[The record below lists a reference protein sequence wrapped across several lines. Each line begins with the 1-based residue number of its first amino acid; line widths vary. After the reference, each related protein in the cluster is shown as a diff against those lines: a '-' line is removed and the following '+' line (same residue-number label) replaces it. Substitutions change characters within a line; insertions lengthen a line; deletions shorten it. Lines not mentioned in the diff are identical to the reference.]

1 MKLRILAVGRAKA
14 GPEAAL
20 IAEYAKRLHWPL
32 SLEEVEERRALSGPE
47 LKAREGEL
55 LTQALARASSK
66 SGQKSGQKSGE
77 QRAGRQ
83 ILVALDE
90 RGRSLGSREFA
101 GKLAAWQDQG
111 AAEVAFV
118 IGGADGLAESLRQ
131 RADLVLSL
139 GQMTWPHLLA
149 RAMLV
154 EQIYR
159 AQQIL
164 TGHPYHRD

>member
-1 MKLRILAVGRAKA
+1 MKLRILAVGRAKS

-20 IAEYAKRLHWPL
+20 IAEYGRRLQWTL
-32 SLEEVEERRALSGPE
+32 VLDEVEERRPLSGPE
-47 LKAREGEL
+47 LKAREAEL
-55 LTQALARASSK
+55 LAQALDKGGGKA
-66 SGQKSGQKSGE
+66 SGQ
-77 QRAGRQ
+77 R

-90 RGRSLGSREFA
+90 RGRQFGSRDFA
-101 GKLAAWQDQG
+101 QKLGAWRDQG
-111 AAEVAFV
+111 VAEIAFV

-131 RADLVLSL
+131 RADLTLSL
-139 GQMTWPHLLA
+139 GQMTWPHMLA

-164 TGHPYHRD
+164 AGHPYHRD

>member
-1 MKLRILAVGRAKA
+1 MKLRILAVGRAKT

-20 IAEYAKRLHWPL
+20 IAEYQKRLHWPL
-32 SLEEVEERRALSGPE
+32 AIEELEEKRPLSGAE
-47 LKAREGEL
+47 LKAREGAL
-55 LTQALARASSK
+55 LQAAIDRAAK
-66 SGQKSGQKSGE
+66 SGS
-77 QRAGRQ
+77 RP

-90 RGRSLGSREFA
+90 RGRSLGSRDFA
-101 GKLAAWQDQG
+101 ARLKGWEEQG
-111 AAEVAFV
+111 APEILFLL
-118 IGGADGLAESLRQ
+118 GGADGLAAEIRDQASF
-131 RADLVLSL
+131 VLAL

-164 TGHPYHRD
+164 AGHPYHRD

>member
-1 MKLRILAVGRAKA
+1 MKLRILAVGRAKT

-66 SGQKSGQKSGE
+66 SAPKSAQE
-77 QRAGRQ
+77 RAGRQ

-118 IGGADGLAESLRQ
+118 IGGADGLAEALRQ

-164 TGHPYHRD
+164 AGHPYHRD

>member
-1 MKLRILAVGRAKA
+1 MKLRILAVGRART

-20 IAEYAKRLHWPL
+20 IAEYQKRLHWPL
-32 SLEEVEERRALSGPE
+32 AIEELEEKRPLSGAE
-47 LKAREGEL
+47 LKTREGAL
-55 LTQALARASSK
+55 LQAAIDRAAK
-66 SGQKSGQKSGE
+66 SG
-77 QRAGRQ
+77 GRP

-90 RGRSLGSREFA
+90 RGKSLGSRDFA
-101 GKLAAWQDQG
+101 ARLKGWEEQG
-111 AAEVAFV
+111 APEILFLL
-118 IGGADGLAESLRQ
+118 GGADGLAAEIRDQASF
-131 RADLVLSL
+131 VLSL

-164 TGHPYHRD
+164 AGHPYHRD

>member
-1 MKLRILAVGRAKA
+1 DVAAHQLRIDRRPRRHHGAAGKPQDEAAPQNPPKDPPNHAVLPAHALAEPVMKLRILAVGRAKT

-55 LTQALARASSK
+55 LAQALARASSK
-66 SGQKSGQKSGE
+66 SAPKSAQE
-77 QRAGRQ
+77 RAGRQ

-101 GKLAAWQDQG
+101 GKL
-111 AAEVAFV
+111 
-118 IGGADGLAESLRQ
+118 
-131 RADLVLSL
+131 
-139 GQMTWPHLLA
+139 
-149 RAMLV
+149 
-154 EQIYR
+154 
-159 AQQIL
+159 
-164 TGHPYHRD
+164 

>member
-1 MKLRILAVGRAKA
+1 MKLRILAVGRAKG

-20 IAEYAKRLHWPL
+20 IAEYARRLQW
-32 SLEEVEERRALSGPE
+32 SLAIDEVEERRPLSGAE
-47 LKAREGEL
+47 LKAREAEL
-55 LTQALARASSK
+55 LTQAFEK
-66 SGQKSGQKSGE
+66 
-77 QRAGRQ
+77 AGAKGPRDSRGR

-90 RGRSLGSREFA
+90 RGRQLGSRDFA
-101 GKLAAWQDQG
+101 QKLGAWRDQG
-111 AAEVAFV
+111 AAEIAFV

-131 RADLVLSL
+131 RADLTLSL
-139 GQMTWPHLLA
+139 GQMTWPHMLA

-164 TGHPYHRD
+164 AGHPYHRD

>member
-14 GPEAAL
+14 GPESAL
-20 IAEYAKRLHWPL
+20 IAEYARRLQWPL
-32 SLEEVEERRALSGPE
+32 AIEEVEERRALSGPA

-55 LTQALARASSK
+55 LAEALARGGGKAAAK
-66 SGQKSGQKSGE
+66 KP
-77 QRAGRQ
+77 AGKQAAGQ

-90 RGRSLGSREFA
+90 RGRSMTSRDFA
-101 GKLAAWQDQG
+101 QKLASWQDRG
-111 AAEVAFV
+111 AAEIAFV
-118 IGGADGLAESLRQ
+118 IGGADGLAAGLRE
-131 RADLVLSL
+131 RAELVLSL
-139 GQMTWPHLLA
+139 GQMTWPHMLA

-164 TGHPYHRD
+164 AGHPYHRD

>member
-1 MKLRILAVGRAKA
+1 MKLRILAVGRART

-20 IAEYAKRLHWPL
+20 IAEYQKRLHWPL
-32 SLEEVEERRALSGPE
+32 AIEELEEKRPLSGAE
-47 LKAREGEL
+47 LKVREGAL
-55 LTQALARASSK
+55 LQAAIDRAAK
-66 SGQKSGQKSGE
+66 SG
-77 QRAGRQ
+77 GRP

-90 RGRSLGSREFA
+90 RGKSLGSRDFA
-101 GKLAAWQDQG
+101 ARLKGWEEQG
-111 AAEVAFV
+111 APEILFLL
-118 IGGADGLAESLRQ
+118 GGADGLAAEIRDQASF
-131 RADLVLSL
+131 VLSL

-164 TGHPYHRD
+164 AGHPYHRD

>member
-1 MKLRILAVGRAKA
+1 MKLRILAVGRAKS

-20 IAEYAKRLHWPL
+20 IAEYGRRLQWTL
-32 SLEEVEERRALSGPE
+32 AIEEVEERRLLSGPE
-47 LKAREGEL
+47 LKAREAEL
-55 LTQALARASSK
+55 LTQAFEKGGAK
-66 SGQKSGQKSGE
+66 VSG
-77 QRAGRQ
+77 RR

-90 RGRSLGSREFA
+90 RGRQLGSRDFA
-101 GKLAAWQDQG
+101 QKLGGWRDQG
-111 AAEVAFV
+111 AAEIAFV

-131 RADLVLSL
+131 RADLLLSL
-139 GQMTWPHLLA
+139 GQMTWPHMLA

-164 TGHPYHRD
+164 AGHPYHRD

>member
-1 MKLRILAVGRAKA
+1 MKLRVVAVGRAKG

-20 IAEYAKRLHWPL
+20 IAEYAKRLQWPL
-32 SLEEVEERRALSGPE
+32 SLEEVEERRALAGPE
-47 LKAREGEL
+47 LKAREADL
-55 LTQALARASSK
+55 LEQALAKGAK
-66 SGQKSGQKSGE
+66 KG
-77 QRAGRQ
+77 GRQ

-90 RGRSLGSREFA
+90 HGKSMTSRDFA
-101 GKLAAWQDQG
+101 GRLAAWQDQG
-111 AAEVAFV
+111 AGEIAFV
-118 IGGADGLAESLRQ
+118 LGGADGLAESLRK
-131 RADLVLSL
+131 RADLLLCL

-164 TGHPYHRD
+164 AGHPYHRD

>member
-1 MKLRILAVGRAKA
+1 MRLRILAVGRAKA

-20 IAEYAKRLHWPL
+20 IAEYQKRLHWPL
-32 SLEEVEERRALSGPE
+32 IIEEVEEKRPLSGTE
-47 LKAREGEL
+47 LKAREGAL
-55 LTQALARASSK
+55 LQAGVDRVAKGSGRA
-66 SGQKSGQKSGE
+66 
-77 QRAGRQ
+77 

-90 RGRSLGSREFA
+90 RGKILGSRDFA
-101 GKLAAWQDQG
+101 ARLKAWQDQG
-111 AAEVAFV
+111 AAEILFLL
-118 IGGADGLAESLRQ
+118 GGADGLAPEIRDQ
-131 RADLVLSL
+131 ATFVLSL

-164 TGHPYHRD
+164 AGHPYHRD